1 MSGISVI
8 PPGFTPAML
17 KPQPAWLRFRTR
29 SSYVSGAPAVPGDF
43 LSFPNGAVPPSNGIV
58 VANFT
63 WGTNVAYPYVAAYA
77 RSALRWSYQGISA
90 KRLSAVLPPW
100 SGPAPLQV
108 PPFAASILGSLSEL
122 RLVLA
127 MAYSGGSGVGG
138 GFSFNGFLISDW
150 NSFGAGGSAVADWP
164 DLAGNSYIGL
174 LINRQTGACQI
185 AVKSRAA
192 VGRTVIAAL
201 APLAPDVPFVVDH
214 RFTAANMA
222 RAARYTV
229 QINGVLVAEYSFG
242 SAGAPVYDQDS
253 MGISPGLYGS
263 YFDAGGNLRREDIL
277 QMDMIAG
284 PGANTFVVD

>member
-1 MSGISVI
+1 MAGFTVI
-8 PPGFTPAML
+8 PPGFTPSLL

-43 LSFPNGAVPPSNGIV
+43 LSLANGTPAPSNSIV

-77 RSALRWSYQGISA
+77 RSALLWTYQGISA
-90 KRLSAVLPPW
+90 KRLSVVLPPW

-108 PPFAASILGSLSEL
+108 PPFGACLTPSLAEL
-122 RLVLA
+122 RLVGRL
-127 MAYSGGSGVGG
+127 AYSGGSGVGG
-138 GFSFNGFLISDW
+138 GFSFSGFLISDW

-164 DLAGNSYIGL
+164 DLAGNGYIGL

-192 VGRTVIAAL
+192 VGRTILAAL
-201 APLAPDVPFVVDH
+201 TPIAPDVPYTVDH
-214 RFTAANMA
+214 RFYAATATT
-222 RAARYTV
+222 AARYV
-229 QINGVLVAEYSFG
+229 VRINNAIVAEYSFSVG
-242 SAGAPVYDQDS
+242 GAPVYDQDS
-253 MGISPGLYGS
+253 MGISAGLYGS

-277 QMDMIAG
+277 SLDFLAG
-284 PGANTFVVD
+284 PGANDFAID